1 MNSFLKNYGSTL
13 ALLAGLAAGG
23 IIGICSSAAATAVK
37 PVGDLF
43 LNLIFVII
51 VPLVFF
57 SIAASIYNMR
67 ESNMLGRVLG
77 WVMVIFAG
85 MSMVAAAV
93 SYLGCLIYN
102 PVGEIDHSKILGTLT
117 QQAAEGKSSIPDII
131 VRALTVPDFHL
142 LLTKSNLLPLIIF
155 AALWGYGTSAA
166 GEKGKPMAAFI
177 NSGTEVVMKMMSAIM
192 VLAPVGL
199 GCYFAGVVDE
209 VGSQFLGGYIRAFVL
224 YIAILAVFFFG
235 INSIYVL
242 VAKGGSGLKAY
253 WKHIITPSITAIA
266 TSSSAATMP
275 VAIEA
280 VKKMGVTP
288 SIADAV
294 IPLGTNIHKD
304 GSVMTGVIKAAF
316 LMCLFSR
323 SLTDPGTALAIVAV
337 AIISAVVLGA
347 VPSGGMAGE
356 IFICSMLGF
365 SPEMVGIII
374 VLGTLYDLPAT
385 LLNSS
390 ANIVGA
396 ILVDTA
402 VGAGK
407 KNQ

>member
-23 IIGICSSAAATAVK
+23 IIGLTSASAALAVK

-77 WVMVIFAG
+77 WVIVIFAG
-85 MSMVAAAV
+85 MSVVSALVAYV
-93 SYLGCLIYN
+93 GCLIYN
-102 PVGEIDHSKILGTLT
+102 PVGGIDQSKLLGSLSG
-117 QQAAEGKSSIPDII
+117 QAGESGSSIGDII
-131 VRALTVPDFHL
+131 ASALTVPDFNL

-166 GEKGKPMAAFI
+166 GEKGKAIAGFI

-192 VLAPVGL
+192 TLAPVGL
-199 GCYFAGVVDE
+199 GCYFAGVVNE
-209 VGSQFLGGYIRAFVL
+209 VGSQFLGGYVRAFVL
-224 YIAILAVFFFG
+224 YIAILVVFFFG

-242 VAKGGSGLKAY
+242 IARGSGGLKAY
-253 WKHIITPSITAIA
+253 WKNMIAPSITAVA

-275 VAIEA
+275 VSIEA
-280 VKKMGVTP
+280 AKKMGVTP
-288 SIADAV
+288 AIADAV

-323 SLTDPGTALAIVAV
+323 SLTDPGTALAVIAV

-365 SPEMVGIII
+365 SPELAGIII

-390 ANIVGA
+390 ANVVGA
-396 ILVDTA
+396 ILVDAAT
-402 VGAGK
+402 GRK
-407 KNQ
+407 KAE

>member
-23 IIGICSSAAATAVK
+23 IIGICSSSAALAIK

-77 WVMVIFAG
+77 WVLAIFVG
-85 MSMVAAAV
+85 MSIISALVAYVA
-93 SYLGCLIYN
+93 CLIYN
-102 PVGEIDHSKILGTLT
+102 PVGGIDPDKLLGSLSG
-117 QQAAEGKSSIPDII
+117 QVSGSKSSIGEII
-131 VRALTVPDFHL
+131 VSALTVPDFHL
-142 LLTKSNLLPLIIF
+142 LLTKSNLLPLIVF

-166 GEKGKPMAAFI
+166 GEKGKVMAGFI

-192 VLAPVGL
+192 TLAPVGL
-199 GCYFAGVVDE
+199 GCYFAGVVNE
-209 VGSQFLGGYIRAFVL
+209 VGSQFLGGYVRAFVL
-224 YIAILAVFFFG
+224 YIAILVIFFFG

-242 VAKGGSGLKAY
+242 IAKGGSGLKAY
-253 WKHIITPSITAIA
+253 WKHMIAPSVTAVA

-275 VAIEA
+275 VSIEA
-280 VKKMGVTP
+280 AKKMGVTP
-288 SIADAV
+288 AIADAV

-323 SLTDPGTALAIVAV
+323 SLTDPGTALAIMAV

-390 ANIVGA
+390 ANVVGA
-396 ILVDTA
+396 ILVDSA
-402 VGAGK
+402 IGK
-407 KNQ
+407 GKNQ

>member
-13 ALLAGLAAGG
+13 ALLAGLVAGG
-23 IIGICSSAAATAVK
+23 IIGITSSAAALAIK

-77 WVMVIFAG
+77 WVIVIFAG
-85 MSMVAAAV
+85 MSVIAALVA
-93 SYLGCLIYN
+93 YTGCLIYN
-102 PVGEIDHSKILGTLT
+102 PAGGIDQSKLLGSLSE
-117 QQAAEGKSSIPDII
+117 QVSGCSSSFGDII
-131 VRALTVPDFHL
+131 VSALSVPDFNL

-166 GEKGKPMAAFI
+166 GEKGKAIAGFI
-177 NSGTEVVMKMMSAIM
+177 NSGTEVVMKMMSIIM
-192 VLAPVGL
+192 TLAPVGL
-199 GCYFAGVVDE
+199 GCYFAGVVNE
-209 VGSQFLGGYIRAFVL
+209 VGSQFLGGYVRAFVL
-224 YIAILAVFFFG
+224 YIAILVVFFFG

-242 VAKGGSGLKAY
+242 IARGGGGLKAY
-253 WKHIITPSITAIA
+253 WKNMIAPSITAVA

-275 VAIEA
+275 VSIEA
-280 VKKMGVTP
+280 AKKMGVTP
-288 SIADAV
+288 AIADAV

-323 SLTDPGTALAIVAV
+323 NLTDPGTALAIIAV

-390 ANIVGA
+390 ANVVGA
-396 ILVDTA
+396 ILVDAAT
-402 VGAGK
+402 GK
-407 KNQ
+407 KKNG

>member
-13 ALLAGLAAGG
+13 ALLAGLVAGG
-23 IIGICSSAAATAVK
+23 IIGVTSSAAATALK

-77 WVMVIFAG
+77 WVLVIFVG
-85 MSMVAAAV
+85 MSVISALVAYV
-93 SYLGCLIYN
+93 GCLLYN
-102 PVGEIDHSKILGTLT
+102 PVGNIDHSKLLGTMSE
-117 QQAAEGKSSIPDII
+117 QASGGSSSIPEII
-131 VRALTVPDFHL
+131 VSALTVPDFHL
-142 LLTKSNLLPLIIF
+142 LLTKSNLLPLIVF
-155 AALWGYGTSAA
+155 ASLWGYGTSAA
-166 GEKGKPMAAFI
+166 GEKGKSMAAFI
-177 NSGTEVVMKMMSAIM
+177 NSGTEVVMKMMSVIM
-192 VLAPVGL
+192 LFAPIGL
-199 GCYFAGVVDE
+199 GCYFAGAVNE
-209 VGSQFLGGYIRAFVL
+209 VGSQFLGGYVRAFVL
-224 YIAILAVFFFG
+224 YIAILVVFFFG

-242 VAKGGSGLKAY
+242 IAKGGNGLKAY
-253 WKHIITPSITAIA
+253 WKNMITPSITAIA

-275 VAIEA
+275 VSIEA
-280 VKKMGVTP
+280 AKKMGVTP
-288 SIADAV
+288 AIADAV

-323 SLTDPGTALAIVAV
+323 NLADPGTALAIIAV

-390 ANIVGA
+390 ANVVGA
-396 ILVDTA
+396 ILVDSA
-402 VGAGK
+402 IGK
-407 KNQ
+407 GKNQ

>member
-1 MNSFLKNYGSTL
+1 MNAFFKNYGSTL
-13 ALLAGLAAGG
+13 ALLAGLVAGG
-23 IIGICSSAAATAVK
+23 IIGMCSSAAALAVK

-77 WVMVIFAG
+77 WVIVIFVG
-85 MSMVAAAV
+85 MSVISALVAYV
-93 SYLGCLIYN
+93 GCLLYN
-102 PVGEIDHSKILGTLT
+102 PVGNIDHSKLLGTMT
-117 QQAAEGKSSIPDII
+117 EQSSGSSSTIGEII
-131 VRALTVPDFHL
+131 VSALTVPDFHL
-142 LLTKSNLLPLIIF
+142 LLTKSNLLPLIVF

-166 GEKGKPMAAFI
+166 GEKGKAMAAFI
-177 NSGTEVVMKMMSAIM
+177 NSGTEVVMKMMSVIM
-192 VLAPVGL
+192 IFAPIGL
-199 GCYFAGVVDE
+199 GCYFAGVVNE
-209 VGSQFLGGYIRAFVL
+209 VGSQFLGGYVRAFVL
-224 YIAILAVFFFG
+224 YIAILVVFFFG

-242 VAKGGSGLKAY
+242 IAKGGNGLKAY
-253 WKHIITPSITAIA
+253 WKNMIAPAITAVA

-275 VAIEA
+275 VSIEA
-280 VKKMGVTP
+280 AKKMGVTP
-288 SIADAV
+288 AIADAV

-323 SLTDPGTALAIVAV
+323 NLADPGTALAIIAV

-390 ANIVGA
+390 ANVVGA
-396 ILVDTA
+396 ILVDSA
-402 VGAGK
+402 IGK
-407 KNQ
+407 GKNQ

>member
-13 ALLAGLAAGG
+13 ALLAGLVAGG
-23 IIGICSSAAATAVK
+23 IIGISSSTAALALK
-37 PVGDLF
+37 PAGDLF

-77 WVMVIFAG
+77 WVLVIFAG
-85 MSMVAAAV
+85 MSVVSALVAYA
-93 SYLGCLIYN
+93 GCLLYN
-102 PVGEIDHSKILGTLT
+102 PVGDIDHGKILGAVTGE
-117 QQAAEGKSSIPDII
+117 ASGSSSSISEII
-131 VRALTVPDFHL
+131 VSALTVPDFHL
-142 LLTKSNLLPLIIF
+142 LLTKSNLLPLIVF

-192 VLAPVGL
+192 LLAPVGL
-199 GCYFAGVVDE
+199 GCYFAGVVNE
-209 VGSQFLGGYIRAFVL
+209 VGSQFLGGYVRAFVL
-224 YIAILAVFFFG
+224 YIAILVVFFFG

-242 VAKGGSGLKAY
+242 IARGASGLKAF
-253 WKHIITPSITAIA
+253 WKHMITPSITAIA

-275 VAIEA
+275 VSIEA
-280 VKKMGVTP
+280 AKKMGVTP
-288 SIADAV
+288 AVADAV

-323 SLTDPGTALAIVAV
+323 DLTDPGTALAIMAV

-390 ANIVGA
+390 ANVVGA
-396 ILVDTA
+396 ILVDSA
-402 VGAGK
+402 IGK
-407 KNQ
+407 GKNQ